1 MNKNVS
7 YEKFVVLLLILGL
20 LAGCAPKKVVK
31 KRPAVKPLKY
41 EVLETRAEAK
51 DAVKSRNQ
59 AQLPILLKQ
68 DGEQIVDLLTRY
80 SNEAFLKPRTLAQG
94 KASRLEPFFVSELR
108 ERAAEDWE
116 NLSLGEE
123 AAVIQRVSRSAGK
136 VTRLWVFYDEGPSP
150 TVGALELS
158 LQAEYE
164 LSDGGKAKLTVTGT
178 FVLEPDQGDLWRIS
192 GYQAKLDLRSTEKER
207 AWNAKAG
214 KFLSLSL

>member
-20 LAGCAPKKVVK
+20 AAGCATKKVAK

-41 EVLETRAEAK
+41 EVLDTRAEAK

-59 AQLPILLKQ
+59 TQLPVVLEQ
-68 DGEQIVDLLTRY
+68 DEKQIVDLLTRY
-80 SNEAFLKPRTLAQG
+80 SKEAFLKPKTLAQG

-123 AAVIQRVSRSAGK
+123 AAVIQRVSRSTGK
-136 VTRLWVFYDEGPSP
+136 VTRLWVFYDEGPTP
-150 TVGALELS
+150 TLSAVDLS
-158 LQAEYE
+158 LRADYE
-164 LSDGGKAKLTVTGT
+164 LSDGGKAKLTISGS
-178 FVLEPDQGDLWRIS
+178 FALEPDQGDDWKIS
-192 GYQAKLDLRSTEKER
+192 GYRAKFDLRSTEKDR
-207 AWNAKAG
+207 AWNVAAG
-214 KFLSLSL
+214 KFLSSSY